1 MRADRK
7 DIFKSRFQEH
17 YSRLCR
23 IAYGYVSD
31 QDDAEDIVQE
41 LFISVWNKRLDDM
54 PEKEFAAYMTTSVR
68 NSCVSFLRKRKEDTV
83 SIDVHPASAS
93 CMPDETPEEGKT
105 LQDILDSAL
114 ETLPPRC
121 KDVFLLAKL
130 QGLKYREIAE
140 KLEVGTDDS
149 VLIFEQAPIMEVV
162 KVIREK
168 TGIQIDLAEGL
179 EKNLITTRIN
189 SNEPDI
195 AGELAFLCGCKCETL
210 VKGKHYHF
218 LRFDSFSLPTD
229 FRMPSIDGFKPRS
242 SEHYEMGWKH
252 FMNSGQC
259 EVSVYYKTRRNVLA
273 LCPDTWVE
281 DEGWQKYLMVGDGDS
296 YGVKGYLYQRWKR
309 WSLQLSYAYSRS
321 LEWFGELPE
330 KGKVPSLYDVPHQL
344 GGALS
349 YQLTTHSSFS
359 AGGMLRSGK
368 VRFLNEDYEPLSVEE
383 FREKREPL
391 NYRVDVGYS
400 YRKSFGEKLLLL
412 RLGVYNVVG
421 NPSEEDI
428 LSFYSVHWSGNCL
441 PYGSLSFKF

>member
-1 MRADRK
+1 MK
-7 DIFKSRFQEH
+7 YFLSE
-17 YSRLCR
+17 
-23 IAYGYVSD
+23 
-31 QDDAEDIVQE
+31 
-41 LFISVWNKRLDDM
+41 
-54 PEKEFAAYMTTSVR
+54 R
-68 NSCVSFLRKRKEDTV
+68 N
-83 SIDVHPASAS
+83 
-93 CMPDETPEEGKT
+93 
-105 LQDILDSAL
+105 
-114 ETLPPRC
+114 
-121 KDVFLLAKL
+121 LLYLNFSKM
-130 QGLKYREIAE
+130 
-140 KLEVGTDDS
+140 
-149 VLIFEQAPIMEVV
+149 EQ
-162 KVIREK
+162 
-168 TGIQIDLAEGL
+168 
-179 EKNLITTRIN
+179 
-189 SNEPDI
+189 
-195 AGELAFLCGCKCETL
+195 F
-210 VKGKHYHF
+210 YHF

-273 LCPDTWVE
+273 LRPDTWVE
-281 DEGWQKYLMVGDGDS
+281 DEGWQKYLMVGNGDS
-296 YGVKGYLYQRWKR
+296 YGVKGYLYQLWKR
-309 WSLQLSYAYSRS
+309 WSLQLSYAYARSR
-321 LEWFGELPE
+321 EWFGELPE

-359 AGGMLRSGK
+359 VGGMLRSGK
-368 VRFLNEDYEPLSVEE
+368 VRFLNEDYEPLSVED

-400 YRKSFGEKLLLL
+400 YRKSFGDKLLLL